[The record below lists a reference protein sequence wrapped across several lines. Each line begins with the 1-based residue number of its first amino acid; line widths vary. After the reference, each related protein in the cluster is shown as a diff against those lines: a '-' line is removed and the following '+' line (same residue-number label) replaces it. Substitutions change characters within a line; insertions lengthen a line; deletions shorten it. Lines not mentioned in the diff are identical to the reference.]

1 MTFFLQEEAQSSNHH
16 YEIFSYEKKNDGESG
31 FLGFEPDHPE
41 ASFFS
46 GKLRLPCNNK
56 LLWSSRNHA
65 LKSTLLL
72 YNRIFLRR
80 GSMKCN

>member
-1 MTFFLQEEAQSSNHH
+1 M
-16 YEIFSYEKKNDGESG
+16 EKNCDGESG
-31 FLGFEPDHPE
+31 FLGFEQDHPE

-72 YNRIFLRR
+72 YNSNFFRN
-80 GSMKCN
+80 KKHET